1 MRAKPVSGCTY
12 ALHLSLPIGQEQA
25 EQAVPFVAAFVR
37 NNWFRHREAA
47 CLLWSSVAWPQT
59 VRGGCCGPTGSI
71 TYTVPPIVVHGVLVE
86 ALSAGRYPG
95 HF

>member
-37 NNWFRHREAA
+37 NSYKYSSKNWKLNLINQVNLIHRNF
-47 CLLWSSVAWPQT
+47 
-59 VRGGCCGPTGSI
+59 
-71 TYTVPPIVVHGVLVE
+71 VE
-86 ALSAGRYPG
+86 RKEIKTSFE
-95 HF
+95 H